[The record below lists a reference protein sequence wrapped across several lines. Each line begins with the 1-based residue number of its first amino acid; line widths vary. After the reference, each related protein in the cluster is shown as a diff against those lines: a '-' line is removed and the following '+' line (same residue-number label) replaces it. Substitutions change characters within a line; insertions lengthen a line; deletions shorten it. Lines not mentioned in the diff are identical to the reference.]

1 MEAFLCVFFIR
12 VVSVEAFG
20 ERKAHHRFLG
30 EKPVNPV
37 NPVDIYTLIRKDLS
51 DAHARSP

>member
-20 ERKAHHRFLG
+20 ERKAHHHFLG

-37 NPVDIYTLIRKDLS
+37 NPVEIYILIRKDLS
-51 DAHARSP
+51 DDHD

>member
-20 ERKAHHRFLG
+20 ERKAHHHFLG

-37 NPVDIYTLIRKDLS
+37 NPVEIYTSIHKDFS
-51 DAHARSP
+51 DDYARSP